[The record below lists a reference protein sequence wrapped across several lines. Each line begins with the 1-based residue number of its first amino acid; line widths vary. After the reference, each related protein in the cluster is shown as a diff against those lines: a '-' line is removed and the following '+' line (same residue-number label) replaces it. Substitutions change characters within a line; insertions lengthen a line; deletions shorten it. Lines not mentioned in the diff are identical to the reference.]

1 MTTMSLAV
9 TNNKI
14 SEKFLAQALGL
25 TDKHIHFFENDMS
38 LDTDKPANAKV
49 LGIHQL
55 MQNDYQALV
64 DHAAKAGI
72 EIQLASGFRSFERQL
87 LIWNNK
93 FTGKAAIK
101 DIDGKVI
108 NISELSDLE
117 ITNAILLFSALPGAS
132 RHHWGCDIDIYA
144 PNLLGDS
151 NLQLEPWE
159 YAESGPFA
167 KLSSWLVEH
176 AEQYGFYFPYDRF
189 RGGIAA
195 EPWHLSYAPLAKQY
209 QAVLSIE
216 SLQKLLLKT
225 DMAGKDTVIE
235 HLPVIFK
242 RYINNINTV
251 Y

>member
-1 MTTMSLAV
+1 MTAMSPGV
-9 TNNKI
+9 TNKKI
-14 SEKFLAQALGL
+14 SGQFSAQALGL
-25 TDKHIHFFENDMS
+25 TDQHIDFFENATS
-38 LDTDKPANAKV
+38 LNTDKPANAKV
-49 LGIHQL
+49 LGIHKL

-93 FTGKAAIK
+93 FTGKTAIK

-108 NISELSDLE
+108 NINKLSEFE
-117 ITNAILLFSALPGAS
+117 IMNAILLFSALPGGS

-144 PNLLGDS
+144 PNLLGDDK
-151 NLQLEPWE
+151 LQLEPWE
-159 YAESGPFA
+159 YDASGPFA

-189 RGGIAA
+189 RGGIAE

-209 QAVLSIE
+209 QAILSIE
-216 SLQKLLLKT
+216 LLQNLLLET
-225 DMAGKDTVIE
+225 DIAGKDTIIE

-242 RYINNINTV
+242 RYINNVNTI